1 MTLTTAPTPPT
12 VPASVAMLSLTDV
25 HSYYGHIHAL
35 QGVDLEVRAGEI
47 VTLLGTNGAGKTTTL
62 KTISGLL
69 HPRVGSVM
77 LEGQD
82 VSRVASHKLVQ
93 MGVAHAPEGRRI
105 FSRLTVL
112 ENLQMGGYT
121 RSSAEVREDTA
132 HVFELFPQLEERASQ
147 RGGTLSGG
155 EQQMLAIGRALMMR
169 PKVLLLD
176 EPSLGLSPILIQQI
190 FTIIREINK
199 AGHDDPARRAE
210 RSPGARDRRPRVRA
224 PDRTSDP
231 DGQRGEPGGEP
242 RRSASLPRRDLS
254 DADRRQAS
262 RATVPIRSASARSAA
277 TSRVGSNSPSG

>member
-1 MTLTTAPTPPT
+1 MTLTTAPTPTTDAAP
-12 VPASVAMLSLTDV
+12 VAMLSLTNV

-69 HPRVGSVM
+69 HPRLGSIA
-77 LEGQD
+77 LDGQD
-82 VSRVASHKLVQ
+82 VSHVASHKLVQ
-93 MGVAHAPEGRRI
+93 MGVGHAPEGRRI

-121 RSSAEVREDTA
+121 RSSDEVREDTA
-132 HVFELFPQLEERASQ
+132 HVFELFPKLAERASQ

-190 FTIIREINK
+190 FGIIREINK
-199 AGHDDPARRAE
+199 AGTTILLVEQNALQALEVADRGYVLQTGRVILADTAANLAANPDVRRAYL
-210 RSPGARDRRPRVRA
+210 
-224 PDRTSDP
+224 
-231 DGQRGEPGGEP
+231 GE
-242 RRSASLPRRDLS
+242 
-254 DADRRQAS
+254 
-262 RATVPIRSASARSAA
+262 I
-277 TSRVGSNSPSG
+277 